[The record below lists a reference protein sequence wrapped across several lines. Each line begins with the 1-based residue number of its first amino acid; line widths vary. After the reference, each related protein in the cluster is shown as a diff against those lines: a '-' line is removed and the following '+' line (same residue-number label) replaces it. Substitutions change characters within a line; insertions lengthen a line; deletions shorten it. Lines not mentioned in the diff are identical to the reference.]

1 MYGPLKPSDLF
12 ETICDG
18 RYLIR
23 GFTNRDIRQS
33 LYKKGGESA
42 KSRGKMSREFSKLRG
57 HGLIRKSHTPEDIWS
72 AIKGGGLWE
81 P

>member
-1 MYGPLKPSDLF
+1 MYEFPETIHLF

-33 LYKKGGESA
+33 LYKKGAESA
-42 KSRGKMSREFSKLRG
+42 KVVGK
-57 HGLIRKSHTPEDIWS
+57 
-72 AIKGGGLWE
+72 
-81 P
+81 